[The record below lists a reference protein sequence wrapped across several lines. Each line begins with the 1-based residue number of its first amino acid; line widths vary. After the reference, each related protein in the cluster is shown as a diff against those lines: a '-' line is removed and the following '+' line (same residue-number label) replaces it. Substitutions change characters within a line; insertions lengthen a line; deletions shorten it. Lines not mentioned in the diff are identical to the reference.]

1 MCIKER
7 SLWKIR
13 VMRPPAVLCWGEPPV
28 VKLLRSGEML
38 YWYMWIR
45 KYTRPQA
52 TYDDDDVSWELS
64 FNSLVVALFIQDN
77 GRKIFSNLDIK
88 ADVAKEVRTFY
99 ELRKNI
105 DDAERR
111 VKLLSEEE
119 ERLKKNITHLESC
132 FQILSKR
139 WEISEELEWE
149 FFERNEF

>member
-1 MCIKER
+1 
-7 SLWKIR
+7 
-13 VMRPPAVLCWGEPPV
+13 
-28 VKLLRSGEML
+28 
-38 YWYMWIR
+38 
-45 KYTRPQA
+45 
-52 TYDDDDVSWELS
+52 LS

-139 WEISEELEWE
+139 
-149 FFERNEF
+149 